1 MCVNTAVPRLWQIWR
16 MLNRALPPV
25 PTPAEDLPA
34 GTVLLRRGQLA
45 TQALHLLRGRVAF
58 GVIEN
63 GEMVHQLGVVEG
75 PFWLEAAAALL
86 GLSHAVDALAES
98 SVSLQA
104 MTLGDFKSHLKNLP
118 EPVHTLMLDLAK
130 AQRQQTEVAV
140 SRLAKDA
147 DARFAEWLLRHA
159 EPTDAQGSLAVI
171 LRERKRLI
179 AAQLGIAPETF
190 SRLLKHLRERKL
202 ISGGGRV
209 LNLLDPTGLQSLAG
223 I

>member
-1 MCVNTAVPRLWQIWR
+1 
-16 MLNRALPPV
+16 MLNCVLTPIPAPFEEVPV
-25 PTPAEDLPA
+25 
-34 GTVLLRRGQLA
+34 GTVMLRRGQVA
-45 TQALHLLRGRVAF
+45 NKAWHLISGRVAF
-58 GVIEN
+58 GIIEN
-63 GEMVHQLGVVEG
+63 DVMVQQLGVVEG
-75 PFWLEAAAALL
+75 PFWLEASAAIL
-86 GLSHAVDALAES
+86 GLTHAVDALAES
-98 SVSLQA
+98 EVMAQV
-104 MTLGDFKSHLKNLP
+104 MPLGEFKSHLKNLP

-130 AQRQQTEVAV
+130 AQRQQIEVAV

-159 EPTDAQGSLAVI
+159 EPADAEGSMAVI
-171 LRERKRLI
+171 LRDRKRLI

-209 LNLLDPTGLQSLAG
+209 LNLLDPMGLQSLAG

>member
-1 MCVNTAVPRLWQIWR
+1 
-16 MLNRALPPV
+16 MLNRVLPSIPA
-25 PTPAEDLPA
+25 PAEDMEA
-34 GTVLLRRGQLA
+34 GTVLLRRGQA
-45 TQALHLLRGRVAF
+45 AAKALHLISGRVAL

-63 GEMVHQLGVVEG
+63 GVMVHQLGSVEG
-75 PFWLEAAAALL
+75 PFWLEAAAAML
-86 GLSHAVDALAES
+86 GLTHAVDALAES
-98 SVSLQA
+98 PVTIQA
-104 MTLGDFKSHLKNLP
+104 MPLGQFKSHLKNLP
-118 EPVHTLMLDLAK
+118 EPVRTLMLDLAK

-159 EPTDAQGSLAVI
+159 EPADSEGSLAVI
-171 LRERKRLI
+171 LHERKRLI

-190 SRLLKHLRERKL
+190 SRVLKHLRDRKL

-209 LNLLDPTGLQSLAG
+209 LNLLDPMGLQTLAG

>member
-1 MCVNTAVPRLWQIWR
+1 
-16 MLNRALPPV
+16 MLNRVLPSIPA
-25 PTPAEDLPA
+25 PAEDMAA
-34 GTVLLRRGQLA
+34 GTVLLRRGQA
-45 TQALHLLRGRVAF
+45 AAKALHLISGRVAL

-63 GEMVHQLGVVEG
+63 GVMVHQLGTVEG
-75 PFWLEAAAALL
+75 PFWLEAAAAML
-86 GLSHAVDALAES
+86 GLTHAVDALAES
-98 SVSLQA
+98 PVTVQA
-104 MTLGDFKSHLKNLP
+104 MPLGQFKSHLKNLP
-118 EPVHTLMLDLAK
+118 EPVRTLMLDLAK

-159 EPTDAQGSLAVI
+159 EPADSEGSLAVI
-171 LRERKRLI
+171 LHDRKRLI

-190 SRLLKHLRERKL
+190 SRVLKHLRDRKL

-209 LNLLDPTGLQSLAG
+209 LNLLDPMGLQSLAG

>member
-1 MCVNTAVPRLWQIWR
+1 
-16 MLNRALPPV
+16 MLNRVLPSIPA
-25 PTPAEDLPA
+25 PAEDMAA
-34 GTVLLRRGQLA
+34 GTVLLRRGQA
-45 TQALHLLRGRVAF
+45 AAKALHLISGRVAL

-63 GEMVHQLGVVEG
+63 GVMVHQLGTVDG
-75 PFWLEAAAALL
+75 PFWLEAAAAML
-86 GLSHAVDALAES
+86 GLTHAVDALAES
-98 SVSLQA
+98 PVTIQA
-104 MTLGDFKSHLKNLP
+104 MPLGQFKSHLKNLP
-118 EPVHTLMLDLAK
+118 EPVRTLMLDLAK

-159 EPTDAQGSLAVI
+159 EPADSEGSLAVI
-171 LRERKRLI
+171 LHDRKRLI

-190 SRLLKHLRERKL
+190 SRVLKHLRDRKL

-209 LNLLDPTGLQSLAG
+209 LNLLDPMGLQSLAG

>member
-1 MCVNTAVPRLWQIWR
+1 
-16 MLNRALPPV
+16 MLNRVLPSIPA
-25 PTPAEDLPA
+25 PAEDVAA
-34 GTVLLRRGQLA
+34 GTVLLRRGQA
-45 TQALHLLRGRVAF
+45 AAKALHLISGRVAL

-63 GEMVHQLGVVEG
+63 GVMVHQLGTVEG
-75 PFWLEAAAALL
+75 PFWLEAAAAML
-86 GLSHAVDALAES
+86 GLTHAVDALAES
-98 SVSLQA
+98 PVTIQT
-104 MTLGDFKSHLKNLP
+104 MPLGQFKSHLKNLP
-118 EPVHTLMLDLAK
+118 EPVRTLMLDLAK

-159 EPTDAQGSLAVI
+159 EPADSEGSLAVI
-171 LRERKRLI
+171 LHDRKRLI

-190 SRLLKHLRERKL
+190 SRVLKHLRDRKL

-209 LNLLDPTGLQSLAG
+209 LNLLDPMGLQSLAG

>member
-1 MCVNTAVPRLWQIWR
+1 
-16 MLNRALPPV
+16 MLNRVLPSIPA
-25 PTPAEDLPA
+25 PAEDVAA
-34 GTVLLRRGQLA
+34 GTVLLRRGQA
-45 TQALHLLRGRVAF
+45 AAKALHLISGRVAL

-63 GEMVHQLGVVEG
+63 GVMVHQLGSVEG
-75 PFWLEAAAALL
+75 PFWLEAAAAML
-86 GLSHAVDALAES
+86 GLTHAVDALAES
-98 SVSLQA
+98 PVTIQA
-104 MTLGDFKSHLKNLP
+104 MPLGQFKSHLKNLP
-118 EPVHTLMLDLAK
+118 EPVRTLMLDLAK

-159 EPTDAQGSLAVI
+159 EPADSEGSLAVI
-171 LRERKRLI
+171 LHDRKRLI

-190 SRLLKHLRERKL
+190 SRVLKHLRDRKL

-209 LNLLDPTGLQSLAG
+209 LNLLDPMALQSLAG

>member
-34 GTVLLRRGQLA
+34 GTVLLRRGQVA
-45 TQALHLLRGRVAF
+45 TQALHLRRGRVAF

>member
-1 MCVNTAVPRLWQIWR
+1 
-16 MLNRALPPV
+16 MLNRVLPSIPA
-25 PTPAEDLPA
+25 PAEDVAA
-34 GTVLLRRGQLA
+34 GTVLLRRGQA
-45 TQALHLLRGRVAF
+45 AAKALHLISGRVAL

-63 GEMVHQLGVVEG
+63 GVMVHQLGSVEG
-75 PFWLEAAAALL
+75 PFWLEAAAAML
-86 GLSHAVDALAES
+86 GQTHAVDALAES
-98 SVSLQA
+98 PVTIQA
-104 MTLGDFKSHLKNLP
+104 MPLGQFKSHLKNLP
-118 EPVHTLMLDLAK
+118 EPVRTLMLDLAK

-159 EPTDAQGSLAVI
+159 EPADSEGSLAVI
-171 LRERKRLI
+171 LHDRKRLI

-190 SRLLKHLRERKL
+190 SRVLKHLRDRKL

-209 LNLLDPTGLQSLAG
+209 LNLLDPMGLQSLAG